1 MQSSNIPTKI
11 PLPFAYNAGVGYKNT
26 IPTASQ
32 IGVVNGRASL
42 NDGFPPL
49 NFVPISSGGVPP
61 FGSDV
66 NGILNEITA
75 ITQWQQ
81 AGGFFFYDSSFSTTI
96 GGYPKGAIL
105 QSSSNSGLWIS
116 TAENNTTNPDTGGA
130 GWMSLAF
137 EGSQAITVTTADV
150 TVTQLQSAYPVLII
164 SGALTAA
171 RSLIMPAIV
180 GEWIVQ
186 NNTTG
191 AFNLTVKTAS
201 GTGVVATQSQSTFL
215 YGDGT
220 NILFADS
227 SKVASFNGRVGTVT
241 LNATDV
247 TTALGYTPIGPN
259 LTGAVTSVGNATTVV
274 TNANLTGAVT
284 STGNSTSLGSFSS
297 AQLASALTDETG
309 TGANVFANSPTLSS
323 PTFTTPVL
331 GTPTSGN
338 LANCSFPTLNQNTT
352 GTARNITDYPLNQG
366 VGTGDSP
373 SFQYLNLL
381 GAGGAEGSEM
391 SFAIP
396 ITGTSFSGTVKLDVA
411 GNAFRVF
418 STNAGITKVFSFDF
432 TNGAGILFTN
442 ENFGTY
448 APSSLSGNGYQKLP
462 SGLIMQWGSNGTPAG
477 SNNVVVNFPIAF
489 TSAVYSVTGNAYGFA
504 GYNGDQV
511 QFNAVNTSNF
521 RAYTTTASVAFYW
534 FAIGR

>member
-201 GTGVVATQSQSTFL
+201 GTGVVATQSQSTF
-215 YGDGT
+215 YMEMEQ
-220 NILFADS
+220 IF
-227 SKVASFNGRVGTVT
+227 
-241 LNATDV
+241 
-247 TTALGYTPIGPN
+247 
-259 LTGAVTSVGNATTVV
+259 
-274 TNANLTGAVT
+274 
-284 STGNSTSLGSFSS
+284 
-297 AQLASALTDETG
+297 
-309 TGANVFANSPTLSS
+309 
-323 PTFTTPVL
+323 
-331 GTPTSGN
+331 
-338 LANCSFPTLNQNTT
+338 
-352 GTARNITDYPLNQG
+352 
-366 VGTGDSP
+366 
-373 SFQYLNLL
+373 YL
-381 GAGGAEGSEM
+381 
-391 SFAIP
+391 
-396 ITGTSFSGTVKLDVA
+396 
-411 GNAFRVF
+411 
-418 STNAGITKVFSFDF
+418 
-432 TNGAGILFTN
+432 
-442 ENFGTY
+442 
-448 APSSLSGNGYQKLP
+448 
-462 SGLIMQWGSNGTPAG
+462 LIHLK
-477 SNNVVVNFPIAF
+477 
-489 TSAVYSVTGNAYGFA
+489 
-504 GYNGDQV
+504 
-511 QFNAVNTSNF
+511 
-521 RAYTTTASVAFYW
+521 
-534 FAIGR
+534 

>member
-26 IPTASQ
+26 IPTDSQ

-259 LTGAVTSVGNATTVV
+259 LTGAI
-274 TNANLTGAVT
+274 T
-284 STGNSTSLGSFSS
+284 STGNATSLGISSFTS
-297 AQLASALTDETG
+297 ANLAAALTDETG
-309 TGANVFANSPTLSS
+309 TGANVFANNPSLSS
-323 PTFTTPVL
+323 PTFTNPTL
-331 GTPTSGN
+331 GTPSSGN
-338 LANCSFPTLNQNTT
+338 LANCTFPILNQNTT
-352 GTARNITDYPLNQG
+352 GNA
-366 VGTGDSP
+366 
-373 SFQYLNLL
+373 
-381 GAGGAEGSEM
+381 
-391 SFAIP
+391 
-396 ITGTSFSGTVKLDVA
+396 GTV
-411 GNAFRVF
+411 
-418 STNAGITKVFSFDF
+418 
-432 TNGAGILFTN
+432 TNGVYIYQFLLLQGN
-442 ENFGTY
+442 
-448 APSSLSGNGYQKLP
+448 NGYAAFP
-462 SGLIMQWGSNGTPAG
+462 GGLIMQWG
-477 SNNVVVNFPIAF
+477 VVVLGNGGNQVVTLPIFFPNACLNVL
-489 TSAVYSVTGNAYGFA
+489 TSYGATPTGSFSCGGAPSPN
-504 GYNGDQV
+504 NGQIYIG
-511 QFNAVNTSNF
+511 NSTSNTNQIW
-521 RAYTTTASVAFYW
+521 YL
-534 FAIGR
+534 AIGY

>member
-49 NFVPISSGGVPP
+49 NFVPISAGGVPP

-164 SGALTAA
+164 SGAKTAA

-247 TTALGYTPIGPN
+247 TSALGYIPVNRAGDTMSGSLTNSSGFVGP
-259 LTGAVTSVGNATTVV
+259 LTGQVSLTTGPMLVGAVSGSSSQWWIGTGGAAGTSLAFYAPSGNGMEWGRSNIADMVLDTNGNVNFSHNV
-274 TNANLTGAVT
+274 TMSSNQVINSSNQPSYFPAAGLGGTGWQKLPNGWIIQWGQNTYTGAPNSSQNFSLPLTFPNGYTTIVCT
-284 STGNSTSLGSFSS
+284 CTNDENAFPNISRVNNSTFNFRWPGPS
-297 AQLASALTDETG
+297 G
-309 TGANVFANSPTLSS
+309 TS
-323 PTFTTPVL
+323 PTF
-331 GTPTSGN
+331 N
-338 LANCSFPTLNQNTT
+338 W
-352 GTARNITDYPLNQG
+352 I
-366 VGTGDSP
+366 
-373 SFQYLNLL
+373 
-381 GAGGAEGSEM
+381 
-391 SFAIP
+391 
-396 ITGTSFSGTVKLDVA
+396 
-411 GNAFRVF
+411 
-418 STNAGITKVFSFDF
+418 
-432 TNGAGILFTN
+432 
-442 ENFGTY
+442 
-448 APSSLSGNGYQKLP
+448 
-462 SGLIMQWGSNGTPAG
+462 
-477 SNNVVVNFPIAF
+477 
-489 TSAVYSVTGNAYGFA
+489 
-504 GYNGDQV
+504 
-511 QFNAVNTSNF
+511 
-521 RAYTTTASVAFYW
+521 
-534 FAIGR
+534 AIGY